1 MRAFRVALLIVMLGW
16 MLTASTSAQ
25 QPAGSAA
32 GRPWL
37 KPLVERMAADM
48 DHAVPNLAQKRLA
61 VAPLDGD
68 AQALLRDELIAA
80 LATRTTMLEREKVD
94 LIFTEQKI
102 QTSAAIDQRTAVT
115 LGRLVGADTI
125 LYGKVRQWE
134 ERAGYLRFDAVL
146 TLVDVQHGEILWS
159 HSYQENPPLSKG
171 VWAAGAL
178 ALLVLLVAAGAVL
191 VAVRKSRR
199 PALLQEAALD
209 TQDDAES
216 VALSALERLRALMPR
231 LEAIAGAKDETK
243 RLKEALQGAKDA
255 LSLSPAGDAARQ
267 GESRMS
273 KALEARREALRS
285 LKVALAEL
293 EDLGRQHEE
302 GFGQEATATLRRI
315 EAKVSDAASTLR
327 SASRT
332 LR

>member
-1 MRAFRVALLIVMLGW
+1 MRAFRMTWLVVMLGGV
-16 MLTASTSAQ
+16 LAAVTLAG

-37 KPLVERMAADM
+37 KPLVERMASDM
-48 DHAVPNLAQKRLA
+48 KRAVPNLAQKRMA
-61 VAPLDGD
+61 VAPIEAD
-68 AQALLRDELIAA
+68 AQSLLRDELIAA
-80 LATRTTMLEREKVD
+80 LAPRTTMLERDKVD
-94 LIFTEQKI
+94 LIFREQKI
-102 QTSAAIDQRTAVT
+102 QTSTAIDQRTAVT
-115 LGRLVGADTI
+115 LGRLVGADTL

-134 ERAGYLRFDAVL
+134 ERPGYLRFDAVL
-146 TLVDVQHGEILWS
+146 TLVDVQRGEILWS
-159 HSYQENPPLSKG
+159 RSYQENPPLSKG
-171 VWAAGAL
+171 VWVIGFF
-178 ALLVLLVAAGAVL
+178 ALLILLVAAGAVA
-191 VAVRKSRR
+191 VALSKSRR
-199 PALLQEAALD
+199 PALLQKAALD
-209 TQDDAES
+209 TQDDAEA
-216 VALSALERLRALMPR
+216 VALSALVHLRALTPR
-231 LEAIAGAKDETK
+231 LEAIPDARDETR

-267 GESRMS
+267 GEARMF

-302 GFGQEATATLRRI
+302 SFGREAAATLRRI
-315 EAKVSDAASTLR
+315 EAKVSEAASAVR

>member
-1 MRAFRVALLIVMLGW
+1 MKAFRVGWLIIMLGW

-25 QPAGSAA
+25 QAAGSAA
-32 GRPWL
+32 DRPWL
-37 KPLVERMAADM
+37 KPLVERMAGDM

-61 VAPLDGD
+61 VAPLEGD

-80 LATRTTMLEREKVD
+80 LATRTTMLERQKVD

-134 ERAGYLRFDAVL
+134 ERPGYLRFDAVL

-159 HSYQENPPLSKG
+159 HSYQESPPLSKG
-171 VWAAGAL
+171 VWAAGFL
-178 ALLVLLVAAGAVL
+178 ALVVLLVAAGAVL

-199 PALLQEAALD
+199 PALLQEAAMD

-216 VALSALERLRALMPR
+216 VALSALARLRALTPR
-231 LEAIAGAKDETK
+231 LEAVQGAKEETR

-255 LSLSPAGDAARQ
+255 LSLAPAGDPARQ
-267 GESRMS
+267 GEARMS
-273 KALEARREALRS
+273 KALEARRDALRS

-302 GFGQEATATLRRI
+302 GFGREATATLRRI
-315 EAKVSDAASTLR
+315 EAKVSEAASALR

-332 LR
+332 VR

>member
-1 MRAFRVALLIVMLGW
+1 MRAFRVTWLVVMLGW
-16 MLTASTSAQ
+16 ILAAVTSAQ

-32 GRPWL
+32 DRPWL
-37 KPLVERMAADM
+37 KPLVERMASDM
-48 DHAVPNLAQKRLA
+48 ERAAPNLAQKRMA
-61 VAPLDGD
+61 VAPIEAD
-68 AQALLRDELIAA
+68 AQSLLRDELIAA
-80 LATRTTMLEREKVD
+80 LATRTTMLERDKVD

-102 QTSAAIDQRTAVT
+102 QASAAIDQRTAVT

-134 ERAGYLRFDAVL
+134 ERPGYLRFDAVL

-159 HSYQENPPLSKG
+159 KSYQENPPVSKG
-171 VWAAGAL
+171 VWAIGGL
-178 ALLVLLVAAGAVL
+178 ALLILLVVAGAVA
-191 VAVRKSRR
+191 VALRKSRR

-209 TQDDAES
+209 TQDDAEA
-216 VALSALERLRALMPR
+216 VALSALGRLRALTPR
-231 LEAIAGAKDETK
+231 LEAIPGAKDETK

-267 GESRMS
+267 GEGRMS

-293 EDLGRQHEE
+293 EDLSRQHED
-302 GFGQEATATLRRI
+302 GFGREAAATLRRI
-315 EAKVSDAASTLR
+315 EAKVSEAASLLR

-332 LR
+332 VR